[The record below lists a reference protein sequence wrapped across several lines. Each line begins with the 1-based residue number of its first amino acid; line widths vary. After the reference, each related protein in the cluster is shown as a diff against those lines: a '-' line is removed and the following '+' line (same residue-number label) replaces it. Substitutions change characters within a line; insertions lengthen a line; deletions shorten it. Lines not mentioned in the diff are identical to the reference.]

1 MPGPLQGLR
10 ILDFTQYV
18 SGPYCTMLL
27 GDLGAEVIKVE
38 VPGAGDLYR
47 RQGPHFIEGESTA
60 FLSLNRNKQSLTLNL
75 KSPEAREVM
84 HRLVPSVDGVVENSR
99 PGSMQNLG
107 LGYEDLRALNSRLIY
122 VSISGFGQTGPM
134 GREGGY
140 DLVLQAFTGLMRM
153 TGEPEGRPNKI
164 PIAAL
169 DFGTGLLAALGFL
182 SAYVARQ
189 RTGQGQH
196 VDTSLLDCAVSWLGM
211 HALDYFATGELP
223 QPLGSASPFFA
234 PYQAFRTAD
243 GYVVIVGTG
252 GKDAWPRL
260 CRGLGVEHLREH
272 PDFAT
277 NAARVKNRVALTE
290 ALEDV
295 LSRRDSQHWL
305 ERLKAVGVICGPI
318 RTLDGLLSDEQVQ
331 HRRLV
336 EDLQHPTAGHLKV
349 AGIPIKMSGTPCSFA
364 GPPPRLGEDTRD
376 ILFAL
381 GYGPDEIAALHARG
395 DI

>member
-1 MPGPLQGLR
+1 MPGPLQGFR

-38 VPGAGDLYR
+38 PRDTGDLYR

-75 KSPEAREVM
+75 KSPQAREVI
-84 HRLVPSVDGVVENSR
+84 HRIIPSVDGVVENSR
-99 PGSMQNLG
+99 PGSMQKLG
-107 LGYEDLRALNSRLIY
+107 LGYEDLRSLNPQLIY

-134 GREGGY
+134 GQEGGY

-169 DFGTGLLAALGFL
+169 DFGTGMFAALGLL
-182 SAYVARQ
+182 SAYIARQ

-211 HALDYFATGELP
+211 HVLDYFTSGELP
-223 QPLGSASPFFA
+223 KPLGSASPFFA

-243 GYVVIVGTG
+243 SDIVVVGTG
-252 GKDAWPRL
+252 GQDAWPRL
-260 CRGLGVEHLREH
+260 CRAVGVDHLRDH

-277 NAARVKNRVALTE
+277 NAARVRNRAALTE

-295 LSRRDSQHWL
+295 FRQRDSQYWL
-305 ERLKAVGVICGPI
+305 ERLRAAGVICGPI
-318 RTLDGLLSDEQVQ
+318 RTLDSLLKDEQVQ
-331 HRRLV
+331 HRRLIEDV
-336 EDLQHPTAGHLKV
+336 EHPTAGRLRL
-349 AGIPIKMSGTPCSFA
+349 AGIPIKMSGTPGSVA
-364 GPPPRLGEDTRD
+364 GAPPKLGEDTRS

-381 GYGPDEIAALHARG
+381 GYGPDEIAALRAG
-395 DI
+395 GVI